1 MTTPTGYTP
10 AFGTVRDELAQTTTA
25 AAAEAKAAAQ
35 TADIHAQNAA
45 ASDTSAAAHASAAA
59 AAQVS
64 ATNHASDAEAA
75 ALQAQ
80 TTLANKANLAD
91 LASTSTGKGAAL
103 IATSGGDTLQD
114 VADGKAIR
122 ASYFRTRTAA
132 AAAGAAGTIPAWA
145 SALDIGGSLSEGDC
159 PRHRY
164 MWMASV
170 NAGWSALAYFSDTS
184 ARGGYWV
191 YAGEDLD
198 PRFFGAI
205 PDRFA
210 YENAVI
216 STAAP
221 NQFTV
226 AKGQFTSADI
236 GKVVGLETGG
246 AATPAIY
253 RLDFRMVPYAGR
265 TLTINGTVITFVTS
279 GAAGMQVNVGSSGSI
294 SLYQVAKN
302 LADLVNANSATF
314 GCTAFLPDQSTAQAI
329 SVDFEPSLELIAN
342 TPGTSGNSIAV
353 NSTCEFWMVFRYA
366 DTFFNGKASG
376 PLTTT
381 ITSVS
386 GAFGGSQTIG
396 IAAPV
401 QVSATAVNVAGGTDN
416 SAAIAAALSV
426 SGADTGFMRE
436 AGSGPGGIGEFGR
449 KPVVLRQDAAPVTQ
463 TNVYAGGSHNRGYG
477 VLSPVLLLSFT
488 TLRID
493 NTTALAALPGFPARR
508 AVIETGAKWAG
519 SGAPDGKVPTV
530 SARVE
535 GPGNIIATDWADR
548 GIWLR
553 SAQYNFV
560 GNGLRITGAAHKGME
575 WGDPAARY
583 LSWSNELGSV
593 LIQNKCSKTNTNGTN
608 RPDSVGF
615 HCSTA
620 TDSLWPGKCDV
631 VGYRYGAMLDRTGT
645 FAQSHCWT
653 WAGGGPLKASYVVRA
668 DGVTLLGAESDTPC
682 SLGDTS
688 VGECYAFW
696 GINAS
701 FTVYAPWNH
710 SAGDGTSSGGAV
722 NDELTYCRNE
732 GGPFSATQQPV
743 ITFFNART
751 TGMRCKRPAIG
762 PGTFKAGV
770 GGVIEALTRFVGGLT
785 PTTNVNQLGFAYIGP
800 EPLGSHN
807 VVDNPTFNVWRSAT
821 AQSIL
826 SSGAS
831 PIIGPER
838 WKVAC
843 DATTGSRVIRQ
854 VQSPAISGRNA
865 YQYALEIEQTST
877 INGSYCRLFTRLPRK
892 ALLGLSNKPVTL
904 FYGASTVSGDPGQL
918 TASAI
923 QNFGTGSANAAV
935 TTSLGN
941 LNPNSGN
948 GWVINTI
955 LPTISATDI
964 KDDAYLE
971 LRIDIPVTSTGAWKL
986 DISAIGLFFGALTTY
1001 EAIIQP
1007 IEHGEAQAAQRYYET
1022 GSVYGPSTTPF
1033 WVPFKAQ
1040 KRATP
1045 TVTVSSGSASQV
1057 TVDGFLWTPA
1067 GVGAA
1072 TFTADASL

>member
-1 MTTPTGYTP
+1 MVKALETLAGDDASRFQAAIAPHVQAVLNESITVP
-10 AFGTVRDELAQTTTA
+10 AEQARDTA
-25 AAAEAKAAAQ
+25 ISAKQDAV
-35 TADIHAQNAA
+35 D
-45 ASDTSAAAHASAAA
+45 AAA
-59 AAQVS
+59 AA
-64 ATNHASDAEAA
+64 
-75 ALQAQ
+75 ALTAQQAQ
-80 TTLANKANLAD
+80 TTLASKADLAD
-91 LASTSTGKGAAL
+91 LASTATGKGAAL
-103 IATSGGDTLQD
+103 VKATSGDTLQD
-114 VADGKAIR
+114 IADGKATR
-122 ASYFRTRTAA
+122 ASYFRTRAA
-132 AAAGAAGTIPAWA
+132 AVASGTAGAIPAWA
-145 SALDIGGSLSEGDC
+145 SALEIGGCVSEGDA

-164 MWMASV
+164 MWAPSI
-170 NAGWSALAYFSDTS
+170 NTSWSSRAYFADTS

-191 YAGEDLD
+191 YGEDDID
-198 PRFFGAI
+198 PRHFGAVA
-205 PDRFA
+205 DRFA

-216 STAAP
+216 STATP

-226 AKGQFTSADI
+226 AKGQFTTADI
-236 GKVVGLETGG
+236 GKIVGLETGG

-253 RLDFRMVPYAGR
+253 RLDFRMIPYAGR
-265 TLTINGTVITFVTS
+265 TLTINGTVVTFVAS
-279 GAAGMQVNVGSSGSI
+279 GAAGMQVNVGSNSSI

-314 GCTAFLPDQSTAQAI
+314 GCTAFLPDQSSAQAM
-329 SVDFEPSLELIAN
+329 SVDFEPSMELVAN
-342 TPGTSGNSIAV
+342 TPGTAGNSIAV
-353 NSTCEFWMVFRYA
+353 SSTCEFWMVFRYA

-376 PLTTT
+376 PLVTT

-386 GAFGGSQTIG
+386 GAVDGAQTIG
-396 IAAPV
+396 IGSPL
-401 QVSATAVNVAGGTDN
+401 QVSATGVNVAGGTDN
-416 SAAIAAALSV
+416 SAAISAALSL
-426 SGADTGFMRE
+426 SGGDTGFVRE

-449 KPVVLRQDAAPVTQ
+449 KPVVLRQDVAPISQ
-463 TNVYAGGSHNRGYG
+463 GNVYAGGSHNRGYG
-477 VLSPVLLLSFT
+477 VLSPVLLLHLS

-493 NTTALAALPGFPARR
+493 NTTALAALPGFPVRR
-508 AVIETGAKWAG
+508 AVVETGVKWAG
-519 SGAPDGKVPTV
+519 FGTPDGKVATA

-548 GIWLR
+548 GVWLR
-553 SAQYNFV
+553 AAQYSFV

-583 LSWSNELGSV
+583 NSWSNELGSV
-593 LIQNKCSKTNTNGTN
+593 LIQNKCSKTNANGTN

-631 VGYRYGAMLDRTGT
+631 VGYRYGVMLDRTGS

-653 WAGGGPLKASYVVRA
+653 WSGGGPLKASYVIRS
-668 DGVTLLGAESDTPC
+668 DGVTLLSAESDTPC

-722 NDELTYCRNE
+722 NDELIYCRNE
-732 GGPFSATQQPV
+732 GGPFSAAQQPI
-743 ITFFNART
+743 ITFINART
-751 TGMRCKRPAIG
+751 TGVRCKRPAIG
-762 PGTFKAGV
+762 PGTFKGGV
-770 GGVIEALTRFVGGLT
+770 GGTSEALTRFIGGLT
-785 PTTNVNQLGFAYIGP
+785 PTANVSQLGFSYIGP

-807 VVDNPTFNVWRSAT
+807 AVDNPTFNVWRSTA

-826 SSGAS
+826 NSGSTPVVGA
-831 PIIGPER
+831 ER

-843 DATTGSRVIRQ
+843 DATSGARIIRQ
-854 VQSPAISGRNA
+854 VQSPTLSGRNCC
-865 YQYALEIEQTST
+865 QYALEMEQTAT
-877 INGSYCRLFTRLPRK
+877 INGSYCKLFTRLPRK
-892 ALLGLSNKPVTL
+892 VLLGLSNKPVTL
-904 FYGASTVSGDPGQL
+904 FYAASTISGDPGQL
-918 TASAI
+918 TASVI

-935 TTSLGN
+935 TTNLGN
-941 LNPNSGN
+941 VFVSSGN

-955 LPTISATDI
+955 LPVVAATDI

-971 LRIDIPVTSTGAWKL
+971 IRIDIPVTSTGAWKL
-986 DISAIGLFFGALTTY
+986 DISAIGLFFGALTAY
-1001 EAIIQP
+1001 EAVIQP
-1007 IEHGEAQAAQRYYET
+1007 IEHGEVQAAQRYYEA
-1022 GSVYGPSTTPF
+1022 GSVYAPSTTPI

-1040 KRATP
+1040 KRAVP
-1045 TVTVSSGSASQV
+1045 TVSPSSGAASQV